1 MYSVHYVKLSVRL
14 PNYSG
19 SETVKRNS
27 SISRPYI
34 FYQMFTVGS
43 SILGPASVTL
53 MIAGRSQILI
63 FLWFVSNS
71 KTASNYVFIVFS
83 TMCTVVCHICLS
95 AVFVFRVFSWQVL
108 SSLFSKSLVHFLSS
122 SHAFLPCFTSSF
134 AS

>member
-1 MYSVHYVKLSVRL
+1 MCSVHYVKLSVHL

-63 FLWFVSNS
+63 FLWFASNN
-71 KTASNYVFIVFS
+71 KTASNWCLSSFLYNVYSSLSCLLFVFHVFS
-83 TMCTVVCHICLS
+83 
-95 AVFVFRVFSWQVL
+95 RQVP

>member
-1 MYSVHYVKLSVRL
+1 MYSEHYVKLSVRL

-53 MIAGRSQILI
+53 MIAGRSQILVS
-63 FLWFVSNS
+63 LWFVSNS
-71 KTASNYVFIVFS
+71 KTGSNLCLYSFLFLG
-83 TMCTVVCHICLS
+83 TVVCHICLA

-108 SSLFSKSLVHFLSS
+108 SSSFSKSLVHFLSS